1 MTKVNLKARIR
12 RNKFD
17 ELAGEYYQDKNSE
30 IDKYLNGKNKKALL
44 GIKRDDG
51 IYTIIGEESIYYL
64 TEAGVEGE
72 ISHKDLLEIL
82 RENAVANGKKGQFDF
97 VQVNQQDSI
106 WFENGGVMNTMWN
119 LIILLNNANNA
130 TT

>member
-17 ELAGEYYQDKNSE
+17 ELAGEYYQDEYSE
-30 IDKYLNGKNKKALL
+30 IVKYLNGKNKKALL

-51 IYTIIGEESIYYL
+51 IYTIIGEESDYYL
-64 TEAGVEGE
+64 TEAGVEGG
-72 ISHKDLLEIL
+72 ISHTDLLEIL
-82 RENAVANGKKGQFDF
+82 RENAMAKGKKGQFDF